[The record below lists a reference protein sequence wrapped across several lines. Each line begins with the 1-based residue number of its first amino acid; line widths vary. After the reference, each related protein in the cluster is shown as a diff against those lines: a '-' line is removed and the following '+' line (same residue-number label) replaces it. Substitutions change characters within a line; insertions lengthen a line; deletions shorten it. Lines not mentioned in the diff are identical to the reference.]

1 MRQPIVIADDSPTI
15 LRLLGMALGKAGF
28 EVVSAV
34 DGEEALAR
42 IRERLPAIVLLDGEM
57 PRRDG
62 YDVARAVR
70 ADPDVR
76 PQPRILMLTAGGQPA
91 DAERA
96 RAAGVDEFL
105 TKPFSP
111 RQLVARLNEIMAEIE
126 AQA

>member
-1 MRQPIVIADDSPTI
+1 MRHPIVIADDEPHI

-28 EVVSAV
+28 ETISAV

-42 IRERLPAIVLLDGEM
+42 IRERRPAIVLLDGEM
-57 PRRDG
+57 PRLSG

-70 ADPDVR
+70 ADPDLV

-96 RAAGVDEFL
+96 RVAGVDEFL

-111 RQLVARLNEIMAEIE
+111 RQLVARLNAILVEIE
-126 AQA
+126 S